1 MDIMV
6 IIGFVGV
13 VAVPTLAAL
22 LIDAHLD
29 LRNARQDLAIA
40 DVTLANRDRAI
51 EAALDEEEYL
61 HHLLAIS
68 QNQCSSWQESY
79 ESAAANIVRLKA
91 DLLNTQE
98 NLHYTQDRLA
108 FYYDV
113 AVRASDALS
122 DYTGVDQ
129 VIEDFDPETY
139 AF

>member
-6 IIGFVGV
+6 IVGFVGV
-13 VAVPTLAAL
+13 VAVPTLTAL

-29 LRNARQDLAIA
+29 LRAARHNLSVA
-40 DVTLANRDRAI
+40 DVTIANRDAAI

-61 HHLLAIS
+61 THLLAIS
-68 QNQCSSWQESY
+68 QDECSSYRESY
-79 ESAAANIVRLKA
+79 ENARTQIVRLKS
-91 DLLNTQE
+91 DLLDTQE
-98 NLHYTQDRLA
+98 RLHYTQDRLA

-122 DYTGVDQ
+122 EYTDVDA
-129 VIEDFDPETY
+129 ILPDGS

>member
-29 LRNARQDLAIA
+29 LRTARQDLVVADITVTNQAAAIK
-40 DVTLANRDRAI
+40 
-51 EAALDEEEYL
+51 AALDEEEYL

-79 ESAAANIVRLKA
+79 EAAAAKIVRLRSNII
-91 DLLNTQE
+91 DTE
-98 NLHYTQDRLA
+98 ERLHYTQDRLA

-122 DYTGVDQ
+122 EYTDVNEILPDAS
-129 VIEDFDPETY
+129 